1 MFSTKQIAAASG
13 LLGSLVVTFAGGA
26 QASAAGACP
35 VDRQGNTTCVQ
46 RTIVTPDGERFVVRQ
61 DKCTPV
67 QPLTLPVVGLLSGG
81 QTRLGPEVT
90 CNPNSPNTTE
100 APVNPAPDNNDDIP
114 AGLVRLLG

>member
-1 MFSTKQIAAASG
+1 MFSMKQIAAASG
-13 LLGSLVVTFAGGA
+13 LLGGLVVTFTSGA

-35 VDRQGNTTCVQ
+35 VDSQGNTTCVQ
-46 RTIVTPDGERFVVRQ
+46 RTIQTPDGERFVIRQ

-90 CNPNSPNTTE
+90 CSPDSPKQTA
-100 APVNPAPDNNDDIP
+100 APVNTAPENSDEIP

>member
-1 MFSTKQIAAASG
+1 MFSMKQIAAASG
-13 LLGSLVVTFAGGA
+13 LLGSLVVTFTSGA

-35 VDRQGNTTCVQ
+35 VDSQGNTTCVQ
-46 RTIVTPDGERFVVRQ
+46 RTIVTPDGERFVVRS

-90 CNPNSPNTTE
+90 CNPNSPNTTP
-100 APVNPAPDNNDDIP
+100 APANPAPENSDEVP
-114 AGLVRLLG
+114 AGLARLLG

>member
-13 LLGSLVVTFAGGA
+13 LLGSLVVTFTSGA
-26 QASAAGACP
+26 PASAAGACP
-35 VDRQGNTTCVQ
+35 VDSQGNTTCVQ
-46 RTIVTPDGERFVVRQ
+46 RTIVTPEGERFVVRS

-90 CNPNSPNTTE
+90 CNPNTTP
-100 APVNPAPDNNDDIP
+100 APVNPAPENSDEVP
-114 AGLVRLLG
+114 GGLARLLG